1 MSIPDSD
8 RFWYS
13 AGVTY
18 SMTPQLTMDAGFALV
33 QSRKGSF
40 IETNQVGE
48 NLKFD
53 SEAVAYI
60 SALQFN
66 YRFN

>member
-1 MSIPDSD
+1 M
-8 RFWYS
+8 
-13 AGVTY
+13 TY
-18 SMTPQLTMDAGFALV
+18 TLTPQLTMDAGFALV

-40 IETNQVGE
+40 TEKNQIGQ
-48 NLKFD
+48 NLQFE

-66 YRFN
+66 YRFH